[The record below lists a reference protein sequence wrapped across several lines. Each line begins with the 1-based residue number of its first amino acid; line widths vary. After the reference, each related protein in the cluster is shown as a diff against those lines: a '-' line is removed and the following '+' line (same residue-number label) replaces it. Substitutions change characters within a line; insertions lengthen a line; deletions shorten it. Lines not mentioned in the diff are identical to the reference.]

1 MMKPAFLMLSVCALG
16 ACGGTEHADIKKWMD
31 GESKGMKVKVEK
43 IDEPKKFAAQ
53 KYESDKAMDPFNNAK
68 IAQLTDDKKGAAKGG
83 GLKPDFDRPKEVLEA
98 FPLENLKMV
107 GMMQQKN
114 AFFGIVKAEA
124 NLHRVKVGNYMGQSF
139 GIVTGITESE
149 ITLKELVQ
157 DGGGDWVER
166 VSILQLQE
174 VRK

>member
-83 GLKPDFDRPKEVLEA
+83 GLKPDFRAGTPQAL
-98 FPLENLKMV
+98 L
-107 GMMQQKN
+107 
-114 AFFGIVKAEA
+114 
-124 NLHRVKVGNYMGQSF
+124 
-139 GIVTGITESE
+139 
-149 ITLKELVQ
+149 
-157 DGGGDWVER
+157 
-166 VSILQLQE
+166 
-174 VRK
+174 